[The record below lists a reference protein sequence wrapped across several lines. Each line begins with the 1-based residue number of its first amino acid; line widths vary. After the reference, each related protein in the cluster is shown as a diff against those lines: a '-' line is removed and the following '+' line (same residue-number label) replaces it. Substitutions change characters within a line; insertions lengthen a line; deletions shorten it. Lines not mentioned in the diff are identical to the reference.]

1 MRCSAALYTN
11 LKIKSPMDVD
21 AHANHVI
28 PQMQMQ
34 MQMQIEI
41 EIQPSQPCCELSKNG
56 NVLVTALF
64 LLFCDIPVICIASF
78 RTSYS
83 MRTIALFFIVAVLVQ
98 VYVFCAHK
106 FIILDR
112 ERSVVALKLRWICAV
127 VLLLIS
133 VAYPACLYSFKLPLS
148 CRVIAWTMFA
158 IHFFAAIL
166 GNFGYI
172 LNNHREKAI
181 YPVA

>member
-1 MRCSAALYTN
+1 
-11 LKIKSPMDVD
+11 MDVD
-21 AHANHVI
+21 AHAN
-28 PQMQMQ
+28 
-34 MQMQIEI
+34 
-41 EIQPSQPCCELSKNG
+41 EIQIQIQASQRCCELSKNG

-78 RTSYS
+78 RTSYN
-83 MRTIALFFIVAVLVQ
+83 MRTIALFFIVVVLVQ

-112 ERSVVALKLRWICAV
+112 ERSVLALKLRWICALL
-127 VLLLIS
+127 LLLIS

-148 CRVIAWTMFA
+148 CRIIGWTMFA
-158 IHFFAAIL
+158 IHFLAAIL

-172 LNNHREKAI
+172 LNNHAQKPI
-181 YPVA
+181 YPVASAINT